1 MGRLDVIFKAYDIRG
16 RVDNGDLDGEA
27 VRAVGRA
34 FAAFTGAER
43 AAVGRDFRESSDAL
57 AEAFAAG
64 ANEGGMRI
72 VHLGRVPTD
81 AVYFCSGRLGVPGAM
96 ITASHNPAEYNG
108 IKLCRE
114 GAAPIGAETGLPDIQ
129 RLAMEALAA
138 SPGGTGPMT
147 EFYDPIPDYLDHLLG
162 AADPARIGP
171 RLVAAD
177 GGNGMAGI
185 VLERLFQRLP
195 ARLSGLYLEPDPA
208 FPNHPADPL
217 QPANLADLIAKVRSE
232 GADLGV
238 AFDGDAD
245 RAVFVD
251 ETGEILSG
259 SAATSIIGSWYL
271 GREPGARIVHNLICS
286 RAVPEI
292 IRERGGEPIR
302 TRVGHSFIKRVM
314 AQEGAVFGGE
324 HSGHY
329 YFRDHYGADSGML
342 ALLIML
348 AALAEWGGSLSA
360 LRRRYERYASSGE
373 INLRLAESV
382 RAERALRA
390 AAEAFPEAEKDFLD
404 GVTVELGDRWFNL
417 RPSNTEPLLRL
428 NAEAPDP
435 EQVREL
441 TDRVRALVAGLQGG

>member
-16 RVDNGDLDGEA
+16 RVDNGDLDEEA

-57 AEAFAAG
+57 AGAFAAG

-81 AVYFCSGRLGVPGAM
+81 VVYFCSGRLGVPGAM

-108 IKLCRE
+108 IKLCRQ

-129 RLAMEALAA
+129 RLATEAPPAG
-138 SPGGTGPMT
+138 GGTGRMT
-147 EFYDPIPDYLDHLLG
+147 EFYDPIPDYIDHLLG
-162 AADPARIGP
+162 VADPAWIGP

-177 GGNGMAGI
+177 GGNGMAGT
-185 VLERLFQRLP
+185 VLERLFERLP

-217 QPANLADLIAKVRSE
+217 QPANLTDLIAKVRSE

-251 ETGEILSG
+251 EAGAVLSG

-271 GREPGARIVHNLICS
+271 SREPGARIVHNLICS

-314 AQEGAVFGGE
+314 AREGAVFGGE

-348 AALAEWGGSLSA
+348 AALAEWGGPLSD

-373 INLRLAESV
+373 INLRLAGSEW
-382 RAERALRA
+382 AERVLRA
-390 AAEAFPEAEKDFLD
+390 VGEAFPEAEKDFLD
-404 GVTVELGDRWFNL
+404 GVTVDLGDRWFNL

-428 NAEAPDP
+428 NAEAPGP

-441 TDRVRALVAGLQGG
+441 TDRVRALVSGGNGG